1 MTMKCLIP
9 VLIFLTIVPVLGQ
22 DYTADST
29 FDAIDTLRQDFGIF
43 DSKELLHI
51 ALRFDISEYIR
62 KRPRDHYIDAL
73 LTYYINDHDSVNRQ
87 IRLKSRGIFRN
98 GYCAFPPLSISL
110 CTDDTTGNKGGKT
123 EKIKVVTHC
132 RTGNEV
138 YLFKEYLV
146 YKLLNILTDYS
157 FRVRLAK
164 IEYINT
170 GKRSKTISTYC
181 FFIEPIGRLTERT
194 NTVPVNSTTLRQ
206 QNWTLQDRG
215 GFYKSIA

>member
-1 MTMKCLIP
+1 MKCLIP

-43 DSKELLHI
+43 DSE
-51 ALRFDISEYIR
+51 E
-62 KRPRDHYIDAL
+62 
-73 LTYYINDHDSVNRQ
+73 
-87 IRLKSRGIFRN
+87 
-98 GYCAFPPLSISL
+98 
-110 CTDDTTGNKGGKT
+110 
-123 EKIKVVTHC
+123 
-132 RTGNEV
+132 
-138 YLFKEYLV
+138 
-146 YKLLNILTDYS
+146 LLNILTDYS